1 MNKEV
6 QNFVD
11 IVISKYGVDHQVIV
25 AIEELSE
32 LQKELCKFIRRSGN
46 LSNIAE
52 EIADVQLML
61 FQMQTV
67 FGIHQED
74 VDKRIKYKID
84 RTINEICSM
93 REVK

>member
-1 MNKEV
+1 MNKDI

-11 IVISKYGVDHQVIV
+11 IVISKYGTEHQVTV

-32 LQKELCKFIRRSGN
+32 LQKELCKFIRKSGN

-61 FQMQTV
+61 WQMQTV
-67 FGIHQED
+67 FDVRQEE
-74 VDKRIKYKID
+74 VERRVRYKID
-84 RTINEICSM
+84 RTINEICSS
-93 REVK
+93 

>member
-1 MNKEV
+1 MNKDI

-11 IVISKYGVDHQVIV
+11 IVISKYGTEHQVTV

-32 LQKELCKFIRRSGN
+32 LQKELCKFIRRNGN

-61 FQMQTV
+61 WQMQTV
-67 FGIHQED
+67 FD
-74 VDKRIKYKID
+74 VRQDEVERRVKYKID
-84 RTINEICSM
+84 RTINEICSS
-93 REVK
+93 

>member
-1 MNKEV
+1 MNKDI

-11 IVISKYGVDHQVIV
+11 IVISKYGTEHQVTV

-32 LQKELCKFIRRSGN
+32 LQKELCKFIRKSGN

-61 FQMQTV
+61 WQMQTV
-67 FGIHQED
+67 FDVRQEE
-74 VDKRIKYKID
+74 VERRVKYKID
-84 RTINEICSM
+84 RTINEICSS
-93 REVK
+93 

>member
-1 MNKEV
+1 MNKDI

-11 IVISKYGVDHQVIV
+11 IVISKYGTEHQVTV

-32 LQKELCKFIRRSGN
+32 LQKELCKFIRKSGN

-61 FQMQTV
+61 WQMQTV
-67 FGIHQED
+67 FDVRQEE
-74 VDKRIKYKID
+74 VERRVKYKID
-84 RTINEICSM
+84 RTISEICS
-93 REVK
+93 